1 MKQTPCRSTIHCSFS
16 STRPRFAASAA
27 ATPALSIPRMNA
39 PALETHNLSVS
50 YRGKPVLQG
59 VDLAIPAGSLTGLM
73 GPNGAGKSTLLKT
86 LIGEIRPDSGW
97 ARLLGEPLA
106 RVLGRVGYVPQ
117 RESIDWDFPVSV
129 LDVALMGTARDL
141 GWFGRPGR
149 GHRRRAMD
157 ALEQTG
163 MADFAGRRIG
173 ELSGGQQQ
181 RAFLAR
187 ALAQDAD
194 IYLMDEPLAGVD
206 AATERAIIALLGTMR
221 DAGKTVVVVHHDLR
235 TAGRYFDRLVLL
247 NLRVVAHGPADDVM
261 RRELLEKAYGGKLTL
276 LSEVA
281 AREVRGG
288 EGREP

>member
-1 MKQTPCRSTIHCSFS
+1 
-16 STRPRFAASAA
+16 
-27 ATPALSIPRMNA
+27 MNA

-50 YRGKPVLQG
+50 YRGRPVLQS
-59 VDLAIPAGSLTGLM
+59 VDLAIRPGSLTGLM

-97 ARLLGEPLA
+97 SKLLGEPLA
-106 RVLGRVGYVPQ
+106 GVLGRVGYVPQ
-117 RESIDWDFPVSV
+117 RETIDWDFPVSV
-129 LDVALMGTARDL
+129 LDVALMGTAHGL

-149 GHRRRAMD
+149 SHRRRALE

-163 MADFAGRRIG
+163 MAEFASRRIG

-187 ALAQDAD
+187 ALAQDAE
-194 IYLMDEPLAGVD
+194 IYLMDEPFAGVD
-206 AATERAIIALLGTMR
+206 AATERAIIALLGGMR

-235 TAGRYFDRLVLL
+235 TAVRYFDDLVLL
-247 NLRVVAHGPADDVM
+247 NLRVVAHGRADEVM
-261 RRELLEKAYGGKLTL
+261 RQDILEKAYGGKLTL
-276 LSEVA
+276 LSEIA
-281 AREVRGG
+281 AREARGG